1 MFRLQMNKNHV
12 VVEETE
18 MITSGSVNVYD
29 VEFRFNEDWEGLE
42 RIAVFRAGN
51 VMIQTVLPPDNRI
64 TMPWEVM
71 VEPSLVLYVG
81 VYGRNCETG
90 DIVLPTVWASV
101 GTIQVGVVTTL
112 GGLYM
117 PCDAII
123 DLKYRIADL
132 QQKLDAAWKTYLD
145 PADVWRRINEAFSD
159 MDALVRLR
167 ISILGYLTEPEARE
181 LIRFLLP
188 LDIDVWSMIDAVVGP
203 NLSMTMSEVQAEIN
217 SKLKP
222 DQRIQEEFYRLG
234 ILSRSQA
241 NNVIAENLPLE
252 DSVWAMIDA
261 VVGPSL
267 SITEAE
273 LATEI
278 SAKLKPDQIIEDEF
292 YRLDLVGS
300 AGLPD
305 LIASDFPTE
314 SDVSTMIASVIGN
327 T

>member
-1 MFRLQMNKNHV
+1 
-12 VVEETE
+12 
-18 MITSGSVNVYD
+18 
-29 VEFRFNEDWEGLE
+29 
-42 RIAVFRAGN
+42 
-51 VMIQTVLPPDNRI
+51 
-64 TMPWEVM
+64 
-71 VEPSLVLYVG
+71 
-81 VYGRNCETG
+81 
-90 DIVLPTVWASV
+90 
-101 GTIQVGVVTTL
+101 
-112 GGLYM
+112 
-117 PCDAII
+117 
-123 DLKYRIADL
+123 
-132 QQKLDAAWKTYLD
+132 
-145 PADVWRRINEAFSD
+145 